1 MSEENLNLWT
11 VNVGSHMW
19 KMETN
24 ESDRDLTSVFLM
36 SGDKFLIGT
45 NSNCHFT
52 QDKKTKIDHQ
62 RYEIGK
68 VIQQIKKMNVNYV
81 WTIMSPIIL
90 CQHRNWLQQ
99 LRQIVME
106 NPSKQIYYSIQ
117 GMARN
122 NIKRFLTDQPVI
134 MDKYDKDNECYQET
148 ITFEKPKLSHKKYKK
163 KLNTIGRTIQFGI
176 NYLLYGKFIYEKTNI
191 KTKNE
196 LDELMIRL
204 QQAFDQSS
212 YPKHPNPKPFD
223 NYLKKIRLYSL
234 KLSKYI

>member
-19 KMETN
+19 KMETE
-24 ESDRDLTSVFLM
+24 ESDRDLTSAFLM

-52 QDKKTKIDHQ
+52 QDKEKKIDHQ

-99 LRQIVME
+99 LRQLVME

-122 NIKRFLTDQPVI
+122 NIKRFLTEEV
-134 MDKYDKDNECYQET
+134 DKYVEFDPQYSGYNEVLT
-148 ITFEKPKLSHKKYKK
+148 IKKPKLSPKKYNKK
-163 KLNTIGRTIQFGI
+163 VNTIGRTIQFGI

-212 YPKHPNPKPFD
+212 YPKHPNHKPFD